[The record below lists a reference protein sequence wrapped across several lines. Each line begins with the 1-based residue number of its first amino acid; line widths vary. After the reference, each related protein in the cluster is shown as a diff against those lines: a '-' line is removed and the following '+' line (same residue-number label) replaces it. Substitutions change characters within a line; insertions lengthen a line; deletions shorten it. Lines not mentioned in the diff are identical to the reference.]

1 MGINGDNN
9 VKLAKLDPNITGIST
24 NRLGTGDNGIVN
36 LNSSIF
42 DKLPNPEESNDGEQ
56 HYSQYDTDSDGV
68 VTVSEQ
74 KASIASKL
82 KNVFRGCVARF
93 FKDDISYDT
102 SNADSAQSVTT
113 RVKARIQNA
122 LSFIQ
127 YAKDNNKDIF
137 TDNKGTGVDDVDGA
151 QIDYVDKDGNTHTG
165 YKNLAKIKTETMN
178 SDGTITSVYDDG
190 STSITNSNGLLL
202 SESEGGGNVT
212 IKYYEDGSMI
222 RNITFPSGN
231 TGKSFLDKNHEYKG
245 SFIVTK
251 NGNYKV
257 EAHEN
262 DDFFTTLKK
271 LGITNSDDIKAVIKA
286 NPKAFANKRF
296 KAVDNDVYIPK
307 EVIAHMKANGDYNE
321 DKLMGKTA

>member
-1 MGINGDNN
+1 MGIPGDNN
-9 VKLAKLDPNITGIST
+9 VKLAKLDPKIPGISI
-24 NRLGTGDNGIVN
+24 NRLGTGDNGIVD

-42 DKLPNPEESNDGEQ
+42 DRLPQADESNDGEQ
-56 HYSQYDTDSDGV
+56 HCSQYDTNRDGV

-74 KASIASKL
+74 KESIASEL

-102 SNADSAQSVTT
+102 SNADSAQSVTE

-137 TDNKGTGVDDVDGA
+137 TDNSGTGVKDVDGR
-151 QIDYVDKDGNTHTG
+151 QIEYFDDEGNKRTG
-165 YKNLAKIKTETMN
+165 YENLAKVKTKTIN
-178 SDGTITSVYDDG
+178 QDGTITGVFDDG
-190 STSITNSNGLLL
+190 STTITDSNGLLL
-202 SESEGGGNVT
+202 SQSEGGGNAT

-222 RNITFPSGN
+222 RNFTFQNGD
-231 TGKSFLDKNHEYKG
+231 TGKSFIDKNHEYKG

-257 EAHEN
+257 EAQEN

-271 LGITNSDDIKAVIKA
+271 LGITNPDDINAVIKA
-286 NPKAFANKRF
+286 NPIAFANQRF
-296 KAVDNDVYIPK
+296 EAEGNDVYIPK
-307 EVIAHMKANGDYNE
+307 EVIAHMKANGTYNE
-321 DKLMGKTA
+321 DKLIGKTV

>member
-42 DKLPNPEESNDGEQ
+42 DKLPNSEESNDGEQ
-56 HYSQYDTDSDGV
+56 HRSEYDTNNDGV

-74 KASIASKL
+74 KANIASEL
-82 KNVFRGCVARF
+82 KNVFRGCIARF

-102 SNADSAQSVTT
+102 SNADSAKSVTE

-127 YAKDNNKDIF
+127 YAKDNNMDIF
-137 TDNKGTGVDDVDGA
+137 TDNNGTGVEDVDGE
-151 QIDYVDKDGNTHTG
+151 QIEYVDEDGNTHTG
-165 YKNLAKIKTETMN
+165 CENLAKIKTETMN

-190 STSITNSNGLLL
+190 STRITDSNGLLL
-202 SESEGGGNVT
+202 SESEGGGNAT

-222 RNITFPSGN
+222 RNFTLSNGN
-231 TGKSFLDKNHEYKG
+231 TGKSFLDKNHTYKG
-245 SFIVTK
+245 SFVVTK

-257 EAHEN
+257 EAQGN
-262 DDFFTTLKK
+262 GDFSTTLRK
-271 LGITNSDDIKAVIKA
+271 LGITNRDDIKAVIKA
-286 NPKAFANKRF
+286 NPKAFAKGRF
-296 KAVDNDVYIPK
+296 KADGNDVYIPK
-307 EVIAHMKANGDYNE
+307 EVIAHMKANGTYDE

>member
-1 MGINGDNN
+1 MSIPEEN
-9 VKLAKLDPNITGIST
+9 VKLIKLNSSITGIST
-24 NRLGTGDNGIVN
+24 NRLDTGCDVIKE
-36 LNSSIF
+36 LKSSSIF

-56 HYSQYDTDSDGV
+56 HCSEYDTNNDGV

-74 KASIASKL
+74 KANIASEL
-82 KNVFRGCVARF
+82 KNVFKGCIAKF
-93 FKDDISYDT
+93 FKDDISYDK
-102 SNADSAQSVTT
+102 SNADSAESVTA

-137 TDNKGTGVDDVDGA
+137 TDNNGTGVDDVDGE
-151 QIDYVDKDGNTHTG
+151 QIQYIDDDGNKRTG
-165 YKNLAKIKTETMN
+165 YEKLAKIKTQTKN

-190 STSITNSNGLLL
+190 STSIANSNGLLL

-222 RNITFPSGN
+222 RNFTFSSGN
-231 TGKSFLDKNHEYKG
+231 TGKSFLDKNYEYKG

-257 EAHEN
+257 EAQEN
-262 DDFFTTLKK
+262 DDFSTTLKK
-271 LGITNSDDIKAVIKA
+271 LGITNRDDIKAVIKA
-286 NPKAFANKRF
+286 NPTAFANGRF
-296 KAVDNDVYIPK
+296 KADCNDVYIPK
-307 EVIAHMKANGDYNE
+307 EVIAHMKANGTYDE

>member
-74 KASIASKL
+74 KAIIASKL

-93 FKDDISYDT
+93 FKDDISYDK
-102 SNADSAQSVTT
+102 SNADSAESVTA

-137 TDNKGTGVDDVDGA
+137 TDNNGTGVDDVDGE
-151 QIDYVDKDGNTHTG
+151 QIQYIDDDGNKRTG
-165 YKNLAKIKTETMN
+165 YEKLAKIKTQTKN

-190 STSITNSNGLLL
+190 STRITDSNGLLL
-202 SESEGGGNVT
+202 SESEGGGNAT

-222 RNITFPSGN
+222 RNFTLSNGN
-231 TGKSFLDKNHEYKG
+231 TGKSFLDKNHTYKG
-245 SFIVTK
+245 SFVVTK

-257 EAHEN
+257 EAQGN
-262 DDFFTTLKK
+262 GDFSTTLRK
-271 LGITNSDDIKAVIKA
+271 LGITNRDDIKAVIKA
-286 NPKAFANKRF
+286 NPKAFAKGRF
-296 KAVDNDVYIPK
+296 KADGNDVYIPK
-307 EVIAHMKANGDYNE
+307 EVIAHMKANGTYDE